1 MRGESVK
8 RIDFK
13 IIGDKLTQP
22 FQALASQL
30 RGMKYF
36 SMPGTLI
43 FCLLLDFSIW
53 FPMILR
59 SIAFVL
65 QAGVLVKLAF
75 EEKLLHLRFR
85 RLSWQKKLIPIALF
99 GVCLLFYVEKALIL
113 IAMWGEPVDFL
124 IHPYRS
130 YSLIFFVAA
139 FSIYGL
145 RFNIIAK
152 FLGGLHLRPAQTM
165 TIGFLMV
172 ILVGTMLL
180 SLPHMVTDPSKIVII
195 DALFTATSATTVTG
209 LTLAPISEFY
219 RPMGIGVILLLIQTG
234 GLGIMTFGVLFSL
247 VSNKRIKL
255 QDAVALQGVLET
267 ESVGTVRKEIRL
279 IFLLTLTI
287 EALGALLIFT
297 FLPEGTDQPFF
308 TAIFHAVSAFCNA
321 GFSLFSTNLTGF
333 LGNIPMNAIIAILV
347 LLGGVG
353 FPVLNNLLSYPL
365 RRKGRAAW
373 RLSFHSKMVLSV
385 SGGLLAI
392 GTVGI
397 YVLEFQGT
405 LSELSW
411 LDKWIAAL
419 FHSVSARTAG
429 FNTLNV
435 GDFSDATLFLLIL
448 LMWIGGSP
456 ASTAG
461 GIKTTTFGVMLATL
475 KAMLNRREEVSF
487 FKRSLSPIAVQKS
500 LSIAFTSSALLAMF
514 LLLLL
519 FIEEGDFKAIM
530 FESVSAFNTVGL
542 STGITSELSPLGKLI
557 IIATMFIGRI
567 GSLTIAFSLAE
578 RVMKGKYTYPQER
591 VIIG

>member
-1 MRGESVK
+1 
-8 RIDFK
+8 
-13 IIGDKLTQP
+13 
-22 FQALASQL
+22 
-30 RGMKYF
+30 
-36 SMPGTLI
+36 
-43 FCLLLDFSIW
+43 
-53 FPMILR
+53 MICR
-59 SIAFVL
+59 SIALVF

-99 GVCLLFYVEKALIL
+99 GVCLLFYFEKVVIL
-113 IAMWGEPVDFL
+113 FSMWGESFDFL
-124 IHPYRS
+124 INPYRA
-130 YSLIFFVAA
+130 YSMIFFMSSFA
-139 FSIYGL
+139 IYGL
-145 RFNIIAK
+145 RLNIIAR

-165 TIGFLMV
+165 TMGFLLV

-180 SLPHMVTDPSKIVII
+180 SLPQMVIDPSKIVII

-209 LTLAPISEFY
+209 LTLGPISEFY
-219 RPMGIGVILLLIQTG
+219 RPSGIWVILFLIQAG

-279 IFLLTLTI
+279 IFLLTLVI
-287 EALGALLIFT
+287 ETLGALLIYF
-297 FLPEGTDQPFF
+297 FLPKETDQPIF

-321 GFSLFSTNLTGF
+321 GFSLFSTNLEGF
-333 LGNIPMNAIIAILV
+333 LGNIPMNGVIAVLV
-347 LLGGVG
+347 ILGGIG
-353 FPVLNNLLSYPL
+353 FPVISNLLSYPM

-373 RLSFHSKMVLSV
+373 RLSFHSKMVLSI
-385 SGGLLAI
+385 SGGLLAV
-392 GTVGI
+392 GTLGI
-397 YVLEFQGT
+397 YILEFQGT
-405 LSELSW
+405 LAGLSW
-411 LDKWIAAL
+411 FDKWFAAF
-419 FHSVSARTAG
+419 FHSVTARTAG

-475 KAMLNRREEVSF
+475 KAMLNQREQVSLFRRSF
-487 FKRSLSPIAVQKS
+487 SPLAVRKS
-500 LSIAFTSSALLAMF
+500 LSIAFSSSALLAMF

-519 FIEEGDFKAIM
+519 FTEEGDFKAIV

-542 STGITSELSPLGKLI
+542 STGITSELSPIGKLI
-557 IIATMFIGRI
+557 IIVTMFIGRI
-567 GSLTIAFSLAE
+567 GSLTLAFSIAE
-578 RVMKGKYTYPQER
+578 RVMKGKYTYPEER
-591 VIIG
+591 IIIG